1 MSRRLTVV
9 DIGLILLSLQNVVG
23 QLSFHSDKDVL
34 SKLAVFEEYIYIGGG
49 KNLYKLNASLGH
61 EETIQTCTSNCTNS
75 VNQLLLINENEKKI
89 VICGTGNNG
98 LCSQLDLYDLG
109 GENKTGSLKVP
120 VDHGSPA
127 VGLVTKDNKDLMVA
141 RSVCVNASFI
151 EDDSNFKVI
160 ASWNFTTMQIPSVV
174 DQGSQK
180 SLKLKKSPPNN
191 HPFCIKYLQVLE
203 HSGFSYFFT
212 HQNMYY
218 NSQDKVSK
226 LARICQ
232 RDASYQ
238 TYIDAEIACQV
249 RGESYNV
256 LTDATFVNGTVFAS
270 FSKPDG
276 PFESVICFKDIRQ
289 LNSSLVDEKLDFIN
303 GSCVLDN
310 DLSYLD
316 NFGKLP
322 KCDDPKNYTE
332 FILPEFTCAAN
343 MTDVSSYKG
352 VIGKTQINFNYSV
365 HNIYGKITKLF
376 TTTVNEKLVLLAGT
390 EDGHVIQFSIFE
402 DGSLHEYDTSSVLVG
417 TSKEDNQI
425 HDLYH
430 FPDGD
435 ALYALT
441 KSKISKISA
450 RSCNESGVSVCV
462 ESETM
467 KLKDPH
473 CGWCVFTN
481 KLSKMSECKDKW
493 ISSVDGC
500 ITLSISPQGVKIG
513 ESTTGK
519 PPGNNQ

>member
-1 MSRRLTVV
+1 
-9 DIGLILLSLQNVVG
+9 
-23 QLSFHSDKDVL
+23 
-34 SKLAVFEEYIYIGGG
+34 
-49 KNLYKLNASLGH
+49 
-61 EETIQTCTSNCTNS
+61 
-75 VNQLLLINENEKKI
+75 
-89 VICGTGNNG
+89 
-98 LCSQLDLYDLG
+98 
-109 GENKTGSLKVP
+109 
-120 VDHGSPA
+120 
-127 VGLVTKDNKDLMVA
+127 
-141 RSVCVNASFI
+141 
-151 EDDSNFKVI
+151 
-160 ASWNFTTMQIPSVV
+160 
-174 DQGSQK
+174 
-180 SLKLKKSPPNN
+180 
-191 HPFCIKYLQVLE
+191 
-203 HSGFSYFFT
+203 
-212 HQNMYY
+212 MYY

-493 ISSVDGC
+493 ISSVDGLGNLLA
-500 ITLSISPQGVKIG
+500 TISEEAGLLQKNREDAINFKSCLCTPDVTSTIIVAFKMDKDLAFRSWYSKLTVTKTSKIG
-513 ESTTGK
+513 IK
-519 PPGNNQ
+519 NYLNLR